1 MTFPLQVL
9 QLITTILQF
18 VCSNISDFAHTGYLV
33 EVAYCLFYQGLQL
46 DNQESFMQDRGAG
59 MD

>member
-46 DNQESFMQDRGAG
+46 DNQESFI
-59 MD
+59 